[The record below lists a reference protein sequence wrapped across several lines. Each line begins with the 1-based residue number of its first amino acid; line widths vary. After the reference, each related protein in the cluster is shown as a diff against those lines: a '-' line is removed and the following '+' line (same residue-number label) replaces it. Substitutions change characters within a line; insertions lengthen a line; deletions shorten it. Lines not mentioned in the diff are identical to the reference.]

1 MSCAMIYWNKAI
13 DTFLKVFTEY
23 GAVVDL
29 RPLQGKGIGDRS
41 RLRQPKLFD
50 TI

>member
-1 MSCAMIYWNKAI
+1 MIYWNKAI

-29 RPLQGKGIGDRS
+29 RPLQGKVIGGGG
-41 RLRQPKLFD
+41 RLRQPRLFD
-50 TI
+50 TF